1 MKPSTM
7 ISRRKLLTKLGLL
20 FNGIVGV
27 ILAVPVLRYLFLSPG
42 SQTDAGL

>member
-27 ILAVPVLRYLFLSPG
+27 ILAVPVLRYLFSP
-42 SQTDAGL
+42 